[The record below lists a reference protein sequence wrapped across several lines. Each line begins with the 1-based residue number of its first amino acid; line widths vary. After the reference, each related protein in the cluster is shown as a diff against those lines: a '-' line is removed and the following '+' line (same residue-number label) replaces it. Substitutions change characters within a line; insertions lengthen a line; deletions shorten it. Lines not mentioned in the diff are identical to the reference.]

1 MHNMHKVNN
10 KLARI
15 IFLGILLLLWWLF
28 YCQIKTCSVHFF
40 CFIATLSISK
50 RHMWNLK
57 KKTLYPFLWM
67 GFNCLK
73 ATEPLQRNSLLF
85 TTKIPEIPGTHL
97 INLGR
102 KKGWVGQW
110 FWTRTLGL
118 GIQCLKTTWPLLHD
132 CSVKHLWWSF
142 FSKTVTS

>member
-10 KLARI
+10 KLAKI
-15 IFLGILLLLWWLF
+15 IFLGILLLCFGDYFIVKLKLVQYIFSVSLLLWA
-28 YCQIKTCSVHFF
+28 YQRGICG
-40 CFIATLSISK
+40 TL
-50 RHMWNLK
+50 
-57 KKTLYPFLWM
+57 KKTLCPFLWM

-73 ATEPLQRNSLLF
+73 AAEPLQRNSLLF
-85 TTKIPEIPGTHL
+85 TTKISEIPGTHL

-102 KKGWVGQW
+102 IKGWVGQW

-118 GIQCLKTTWPLLHD
+118 GIQCLKTTWPLLHN